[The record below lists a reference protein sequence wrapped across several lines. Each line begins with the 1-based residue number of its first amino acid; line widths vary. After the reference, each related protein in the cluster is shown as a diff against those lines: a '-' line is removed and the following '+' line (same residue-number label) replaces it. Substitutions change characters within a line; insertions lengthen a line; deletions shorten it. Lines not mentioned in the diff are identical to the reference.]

1 MKGNRLRYGVFI
13 LAVMVIMAFLPT
25 GGNAAAKSF
34 VDPSKKYTYTQLGK
48 DIKELQQQ
56 YPDIVKV
63 KTIGKS
69 EYGRN
74 IYAVGLGKGSAKV
87 FINGS
92 HHAREWM
99 TTSLNMELI
108 DQYAAAYKGNKK
120 IGGYNVKSLLNS
132 STLWFVPMVNPD
144 GVTLQQQGL
153 NAFPKSTHSSLIK
166 MNNGSKNFKRWKA
179 NAKGIDLNRQ
189 YNAGWSAIKNSPKSP
204 SYKNYKGKTPESAK
218 EVKAIV
224 SFVNEIKPEMAI
236 AYHSSG
242 EILYWNYKQNATNK
256 KRDLVYAKK
265 IGSMT
270 GYSLVYPGPNPSGG
284 GFTDWFIE
292 KKKKPGFTPEI
303 GKYVVETELPLSAW
317 SRVWSQNKAV
327 SLYAA
332 QESIKLKDA
341 RDKKAADQV
350 KKDSAAK
357 KKNAA
362 KLRNYYATNIKKTA
376 DVKVTSAHQSLYNT
390 VVKDITALE
399 KKVNT
404 LPSKYTKGIK
414 ADIDS
419 MKTHKKR
426 SLAFMNAVKEGT
438 TLQKNQTAMINYMKA
453 GKADTNINT
462 KYTTLQKSI
471 TNMNKKIN
479 SVYTPEVRALFKV
492 KYITP
497 AENTRQNN
505 QYEKDRVNLLIVM
518 DKQVKDK
525 KYEEAKKNLD
535 KLKALEDKSKK
546 LKADSKRYPTYK
558 DYEKSLNDWKQK
570 LVKQIEAALAPPA
583 EPAAE
588 LVPQTEAEPSVE
600 PEVKEEPAAT
610 TSEAEANEPE
620 QTKEETEVVPAEE
633 TPAAPETTEAVE
645 GEVTE

>member
-1 MKGNRLRYGVFI
+1 
-13 LAVMVIMAFLPT
+13 MAFLPT

-34 VDPSKKYTYTQLGK
+34 VDPTKKYTYTQLGK

-56 YPDIVKV
+56 YPDLVKV

-74 IYAVGLGKGSAKV
+74 IYAVSLGKGSAKV

-120 IGGYNVKSLLNS
+120 IGGYNVRSLLNS

-166 MNNGSKNFKRWKA
+166 MNKGSKNFKRWKA

-218 EVKAIV
+218 EVKAII
-224 SFVNEIKPEMAI
+224 SFVNQINPEMAI

-242 EILYWNYKQNATNK
+242 EVLYWNYKQSAANK
-256 KRDLVYAKK
+256 KRDLIYAKK

-284 GFTDWFIE
+284 GFTDWFIS

-303 GKYVVETELPLSAW
+303 GKYVVETELPLSAF

-341 RDKKAADQV
+341 RDKKAADAV
-350 KKDSAAK
+350 KKDSTAK

-362 KLRNYYATNIKKTA
+362 KLKSYYATNIKKTA
-376 DVKVTSAHQSLYNT
+376 DLKITSAHQKLYNT
-390 VVKDITALE
+390 VTKDIAALE
-399 KKVNT
+399 KKVKS

-414 ADIDS
+414 ADIND
-419 MKTHKKR
+419 MKTHQKR
-426 SLAFMNAVKEGT
+426 SLAFQNAVKEGAI
-438 TLQKNQTAMINYMKA
+438 LQKNQTAMINYMKA
-453 GKADTNINT
+453 GKADTNINS
-462 KYTTLQKSI
+462 KYNTLNKSI
-471 TNMNKKIN
+471 TTMEKKIGA
-479 SVYTPEVRALFKV
+479 VYTAEVRSLFKT

-497 AENTRQNN
+497 AVNTRMNN

-518 DKQVKDK
+518 EKQVKEK

-535 KLKALEDKSKK
+535 SLKVMEDKSKK

-558 DYEKSLNDWKQK
+558 TYEASLNTWKQK
-570 LVKQIEAALAPPA
+570 LIKQIEAALSPAP
-583 EPAAE
+583 EPAPETEKE
-588 LVPQTEAEPSVE
+588 LEAEPE
-600 PEVKEEPAAT
+600 LLKE
-610 TSEAEANEPE
+610 
-620 QTKEETEVVPAEE
+620 PAEE
-633 TPAAPETTEAVE
+633 PLAAETAEPNQAEENPAVETPAEMDTSITQ
-645 GEVTE
+645 

>member
-1 MKGNRLRYGVFI
+1 LLKGIRLRHGLFI
-13 LAVMVIMAFLPT
+13 LAIMVIMAFLPT

-34 VDPSKKYTYTQLGK
+34 VDPTKKYTYTQLGK

-56 YPDIVKV
+56 YPDLIKY

-74 IYAVGLGKGSAKV
+74 IYAVSLGKGSAKV

-108 DQYAAAYKGNKK
+108 DQYAEAYKGNKK
-120 IGGYNVKSLLNS
+120 IGGYNVRSLLNS

-153 NAFPKSTHSSLIK
+153 NAFPKSTHSALIK

-189 YNAGWSAIKNSPKSP
+189 YNAGWSTIKNSPKSP

-224 SFVNEIKPEMAI
+224 SFVNQINPEMAI

-284 GFTDWFIE
+284 GFTDWFTST
-292 KKKKPGFTPEI
+292 KKKPGFTPEI
-303 GKYVVETELPLSAW
+303 GKYVVETELPLSAF

-341 RDKKAADQV
+341 RDKKAADAV

-362 KLRNYYATNIKKTA
+362 KLKNYYAYNIKKTA
-376 DVKVTSAHQSLYNT
+376 DLKVTSAHQTLYNT
-390 VVKDITALE
+390 VTKDITALE
-399 KKVNT
+399 KKVKT

-414 ADIDS
+414 ADIDN
-419 MKTHKKR
+419 MKAHKKR

-438 TLQKNQTAMINYMKA
+438 ALQKNQTAMVNYMKA
-453 GKADTNINT
+453 GKADTNINSKYNTLKKSIAAMEKKVAAVYTADIRALFKT
-462 KYTTLQKSI
+462 KYTT
-471 TNMNKKIN
+471 
-479 SVYTPEVRALFKV
+479 
-492 KYITP
+492 P
-497 AENTRQNN
+497 AENVRKNTK
-505 QYEKDRVNLLIVM
+505 YEKDRVNLLTVM
-518 DKQVKDK
+518 DKQVKDG
-525 KYEEAKKNLD
+525 KYEEAKKNLAR
-535 KLKALEDKSKK
+535 LKVMEDKSKK
-546 LKADSKRYPTYK
+546 VYTA
-558 DYEKSLNDWKQK
+558 YEKSLNAWKRT
-570 LVKQIEAALAPPA
+570 LVDQIDKALAPVS
-583 EPAAE
+583 EPAAI
-588 LVPQTEAEPSVE
+588 QAQDTKKEATVE
-600 PEVKEEPAAT
+600 PEITEEPA
-610 TSEAEANEPE
+610 
-620 QTKEETEVVPAEE
+620 EEIP
-633 TPAAPETTEAVE
+633 APEAAEQEESEEAAQEQRATEE
-645 GEVTE
+645 IRTEEAPVQETNATE

>member
-108 DQYAAAYKGNKK
+108 DQYTAAYKGNKK
-120 IGGYNVKSLLNS
+120 IGGYSVKSLLNS

-242 EILYWNYKQNATNK
+242 EIL
-256 KRDLVYAKK
+256 
-265 IGSMT
+265 
-270 GYSLVYPGPNPSGG
+270 
-284 GFTDWFIE
+284 
-292 KKKKPGFTPEI
+292 
-303 GKYVVETELPLSAW
+303 EL
-317 SRVWSQNKAV
+317 
-327 SLYAA
+327 
-332 QESIKLKDA
+332 
-341 RDKKAADQV
+341 
-350 KKDSAAK
+350 
-357 KKNAA
+357 
-362 KLRNYYATNIKKTA
+362 
-376 DVKVTSAHQSLYNT
+376 
-390 VVKDITALE
+390 
-399 KKVNT
+399 
-404 LPSKYTKGIK
+404 
-414 ADIDS
+414 
-419 MKTHKKR
+419 
-426 SLAFMNAVKEGT
+426 
-438 TLQKNQTAMINYMKA
+438 
-453 GKADTNINT
+453 
-462 KYTTLQKSI
+462 
-471 TNMNKKIN
+471 
-479 SVYTPEVRALFKV
+479 
-492 KYITP
+492 
-497 AENTRQNN
+497 
-505 QYEKDRVNLLIVM
+505 
-518 DKQVKDK
+518 
-525 KYEEAKKNLD
+525 
-535 KLKALEDKSKK
+535 
-546 LKADSKRYPTYK
+546 
-558 DYEKSLNDWKQK
+558 
-570 LVKQIEAALAPPA
+570 
-583 EPAAE
+583 
-588 LVPQTEAEPSVE
+588 
-600 PEVKEEPAAT
+600 
-610 TSEAEANEPE
+610 
-620 QTKEETEVVPAEE
+620 
-633 TPAAPETTEAVE
+633 
-645 GEVTE
+645 